1 MEPAVL
7 NEGVVFLQARKEAN
21 NKKRNTLFMEQLL
34 IRYEDK
40 EIAAGFK
47 RKTEEERDKAPF
59 RGSPKGKHQELNH
72 KHQIK
77 SEE

>member
-1 MEPAVL
+1 M
-7 NEGVVFLQARKEAN
+7 NEGVVFLQARKDAN
-21 NKKRNTLFMEQLL
+21 YKKRNTLFMEQLL

-40 EIAAGFK
+40 KIAARFK
-47 RKTEEERDKAPF
+47 GKTEEERDKAPF
-59 RGSPKGKHQELNH
+59 GGNPKGKHEGTNH